1 MEIAQRS
8 GPAGVTGRG
17 RKAKSLFAFALG
29 DAALFAAGCASVPK
43 IPAGETPRIEVA
55 RTEVQNEDYPQAL
68 LVLKQL
74 LADRPGSRYAD
85 EAIFLAGRCYYE
97 EGDYLEAEDRFRRV
111 LREYPDSPFACD
123 ASYHLG
129 LALLSQARPAQLD
142 QTETESALVQ
152 FRSFLSRCRDSEL
165 ADRARG
171 HIFDIRTRLAEKAY
185 RNGAL
190 YRKLGDQRA
199 ARYYFEQRVLAE
211 YADTPWGPRAM
222 IGMAESY
229 KKSKDWAGVATWA
242 RKYLDRYPAGDDVGS
257 AQDLLADARDHG
269 GTPSEETA
277 PDSPADSSRS
287 ATARP

>member
-1 MEIAQRS
+1 MQIAQRI
-8 GPAGVTGRG
+8 GPAVRG
-17 RKAKSLFAFALG
+17 RRSTNLLAFALVV
-29 DAALFAAGCASVPK
+29 AALSAAGCASVPK
-43 IPAGETPRIEVA
+43 IPAGETSRIEEA
-55 RTEVQNEDYPQAL
+55 RNAVQNEDYPQAL

-85 EAIFLAGRCYYE
+85 EAIFLAARCYYE
-97 EGDYLEAEDRFRRV
+97 EGEYLEAEDRFRRV
-111 LREYPDSPFACD
+111 IREYPDSPFACD

-152 FRSFLSRCRDSEL
+152 FRSFLSRCRDNEL

-199 ARYYFEQRVLAE
+199 ARFYFEQKVLAE
-211 YADTPWGPRAM
+211 YADTPWGPRAVL
-222 IGMAESY
+222 GMAESY

-242 RKYLDRYPAGDDVGS
+242 RKYLDQYPAGDDVGS
-257 AQDLLADARDHG
+257 AEDLLADARDHG
-269 GTPSEETA
+269 GAPSEGA
-277 PDSPADSSRS
+277 PADSSRS